1 MFQVDSSPEVKMSE
15 MKGELVMLPPALL
28 PWNASDSAAFSRW
41 RAAKLDSAPRCAAE
55 LIVEVEDVESP
66 SHREREALFD
76 RIRTCNMAIYAE
88 QTPRLGRDE
97 KAVLRRLGEMFG
109 LVNLDC
115 NALSDDDGI
124 TPLAVHA
131 DGTRARYIPYTDR
144 PIAWH
149 TDGYYNPVARRVRGL
164 TLHCAQ
170 PAAKGGENR
179 LMDHEMLY
187 LLLRDEDP
195 ALVAALMRDDCMTIP
210 GNDEEGLVR
219 AATPGPV
226 FWVDDGGQL
235 CMRYTARSRNVEWNP
250 DPEIQRAAAAIRSIL
265 EGPSPHIFM
274 ARLQAGWGLLSNNVL
289 HTREKFEDDP
299 AAPRLLYRARYY
311 DCIQAG
317 E

>member
-1 MFQVDSSPEVKMSE
+1 MSPT
-15 MKGELVMLPPALL
+15 ALL
-28 PWNASDSAAFSRW
+28 PWNASDSAAFGRW
-41 RAAKLDSAPRCAAE
+41 RVAKLDSAPLCATE
-55 LIVEVEDVESP
+55 LIVAVEDLESP
-66 SHREREALFD
+66 NPGEINALFE
-76 RIRTCNMAIYAE
+76 RVRTCNMAIYAE
-88 QTPRLGRDE
+88 QRPRPGRDD
-97 KAVLRRLGEMFG
+97 KAVLRRLGEVFG

-149 TDGYYNPVARRVRGL
+149 TDGYYNPIARRVRGL
-164 TLHCAQ
+164 TLHCAR
-170 PAAKGGENR
+170 PAAQGGENR

-195 ALVAALMRDDCMTIP
+195 ALVTALMRDDCMTIP

-219 AATPGPV
+219 SPTPGPV
-226 FWVDDGGQL
+226 FWVDDAGML
-235 CMRYTARSRNVEWNP
+235 CMRYTARSRNVEWSA
-250 DPEIQRAAAAIRSIL
+250 DPEIQRAAAAIRRIL
-265 EGPSPHIFM
+265 DGPNPHIHT

-299 AAPRLLYRARYY
+299 AAPRLLYRARYHDY
-311 DCIQAG
+311 IHGG